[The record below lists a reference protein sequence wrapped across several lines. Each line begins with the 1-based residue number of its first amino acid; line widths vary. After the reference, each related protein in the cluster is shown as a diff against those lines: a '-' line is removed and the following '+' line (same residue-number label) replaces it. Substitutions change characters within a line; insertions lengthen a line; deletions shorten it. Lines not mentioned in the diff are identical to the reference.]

1 MTAGRLAVTLLSDAP
16 PQQRTPDVTAWV
28 FRISAGLL
36 FLAVGL
42 VKFQSRSIWVQ
53 LFANIGIGD
62 WFRYLTGT
70 IQCIAGLLLLVPHT
84 TRVGAALAACTM
96 VGAVAVHLFVLDT
109 GVGGAVIPAI
119 ILGFLATVGLRS
131 SD

>member
-1 MTAGRLAVTLLSDAP
+1 MTLLSDAP
-16 PQQRTPDVTAWV
+16 PQQHTPDVTAWV

-36 FLAVGL
+36 FLAVGIA
-42 VKFQSRSIWVQ
+42 KFQTRSIWVQ
-53 LFANIGIGD
+53 LFADIGLGD

-70 IQCIAGLLLLVPHT
+70 IQFIAGLLLLVPRT
-84 TRVGAALAACTM
+84 ARGGAALAACTM

-109 GVGGAVIPAI
+109 GIGGAVIPAI

-131 SD
+131 ND